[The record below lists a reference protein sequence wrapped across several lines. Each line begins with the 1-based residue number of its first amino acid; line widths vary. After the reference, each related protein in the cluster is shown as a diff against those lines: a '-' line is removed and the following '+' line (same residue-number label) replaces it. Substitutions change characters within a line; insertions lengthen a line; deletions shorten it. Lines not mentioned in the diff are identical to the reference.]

1 MGVKTIFKVLIG
13 TIAILLLS
21 MVVIE
26 YINVATFSYQ
36 INQLT
41 RLSVKKAC
49 DFYSKETYKSNVGLL
64 RDIVGASGNNVIGGN
79 IYDYNTDEEIYNS
92 LYTNSSDFINWYSQ
106 HSGIWDNLDLLAYG
120 LNIGGKIVDGE
131 DALIAKYMADTQV
144 TPINLGVTYLDKDS
158 IEKVTKW
165 NLTAII
171 SNGLA
176 NNIIDNSSDGRVY
189 TKYKGFR
196 VYTTEAQITGIDYR
210 ILDINNDVSE
220 IKNLT
225 RLENLDSMEF
235 ENSKFVV
242 AGITYSI
249 PIAYEGVT
257 PLENVIRLTNEYRVK
272 GIANRDADKGNQTH
286 LIKSENLEGGG
297 FSGSSLGSLPIKGE
311 LTFIV
316 TRCKGEKSL
325 LNSIVNVF
333 KKRDKDEN
341 GTTPKGKDKKD
352 ICILTEKN
360 KEYLKE
366 YLDAYDVNV
375 KVIFSDIEDAK
386 VHVLTINTPIRL
398 IIMEYGMGRFSS
410 SANKEDLMDLIGM
423 CESDENDVIVY
434 YTRETLKSKGG
445 KVTWIKLK
453 NTGEVVDDII
463 NYY

>member
-106 HSGIWDNLDLLAYG
+106 HSGIWDKLDLLAYG

-272 GIANRDADKGNQTH
+272 GIANRNADKGNQTH

-316 TRCKGEKSL
+316 TR
-325 LNSIVNVF
+325 
-333 KKRDKDEN
+333 
-341 GTTPKGKDKKD
+341 
-352 ICILTEKN
+352 
-360 KEYLKE
+360 
-366 YLDAYDVNV
+366 
-375 KVIFSDIEDAK
+375 
-386 VHVLTINTPIRL
+386 
-398 IIMEYGMGRFSS
+398 
-410 SANKEDLMDLIGM
+410 
-423 CESDENDVIVY
+423 
-434 YTRETLKSKGG
+434 
-445 KVTWIKLK
+445 
-453 NTGEVVDDII
+453 
-463 NYY
+463 